1 MGKVSSSQQRPPT
14 LPGGP
19 FLASKPGERSIA
31 LSGEASSRETRLAG
45 GNAYQAILQFH
56 RSGRH
61 RRIG

>member
-14 LPGGP
+14 LPGCP
-19 FLASKPGERSIA
+19 FLASKSGKRYVAS
-31 LSGEASSRETRLAG
+31 SGEASSRETRLAG
-45 GNAYQAILQFH
+45 GNAYQAILQSH